1 MNTRLPPVIHSAD
14 NPIYKKL
21 LALQTARG
29 IRKHG
34 EFLVAGPKVIAEALR
49 QKPEAV
55 TAWIATS
62 DMPPPSSLIRPLAT
76 VSCSRCGNAVAAEGI
91 HALTGASTKI
101 EIPIHELG
109 HVSLVLLA
117 KGLFRDVN
125 LFGAPG
131 PLLAMQ
137 TPDLPAFQ
145 PEAPWPEGCTLF
157 IPFGDPENVGGAIR
171 AAAGLGAARVVLL
184 QEAACPFLPKA
195 VRAAAG
201 ATWKIRLESG
211 GGLAELTSI
220 KAAPLFA
227 LDMEGTPLQNAK
239 HPACYGLVA
248 GMEGQGLPEVLRR
261 HCRRVSIPMANGIE
275 SLNAAAA
282 IAIALWAWR

>member
-1 MNTRLPPVIHSAD
+1 MNIRLPPVIHSTD
-14 NPIYKKL
+14 NPVFKKL
-21 LALQTARG
+21 MALQTAHG

-34 EFLVAGPKVIAEALR
+34 EFLVAGPKIIAEALR

-55 TAWIATS
+55 TAWIATP
-62 DMPPPSSLIRPLAT
+62 DMPLPL
-76 VSCSRCGNAVAAEGI
+76 S
-91 HALTGASTKI
+91 
-101 EIPIHELG
+101 ELS
-109 HVSLVLLA
+109 HVGLVLLA
-117 KGLFRDVN
+117 KSLFRDVN

-184 QEAACPFLPKA
+184 REAACPFLPKA
-195 VRAAAG
+195 VRASAG

-211 GGLAELTSI
+211 KGLPELTSI
-220 KAAPLFA
+220 KASLLFA
-227 LDMEGTPLQNAK
+227 LDMEGEPLENVKQPN
-239 HPACYGLVA
+239 CYGLVA
-248 GMEGQGLPEVLRR
+248 GMEGQGLPEALQRQ
-261 HCRRVSIPMANGIE
+261 CRRVSIPMANGIE
-275 SLNAAAA
+275 SLNAVTA